1 MPSALTR
8 ARLVSDKQLDLDKHR
23 GMAEQKATDIRRI
36 LHDVEWRVRKRH
48 VRRTSLP
55 PRDRCIC
62 GRVGRCERSSKSQ
75 HAGVKVETGTFPVA
89 PTRCAASRAT
99 TPVPHATSNTRSP
112 GRGSASATTSGAQG
126 AETAGTRACSY
137 VSGISSY
144 LPLSLV
150 SHRPFLASNQLWRLP
165 SSHSLNLNSAAQ
177 L

>member
-89 PTRCAASRAT
+89 PPAAQRAAPRHRYRTRHPIRAHLVAGQRVQRRAAPKVRRQ
-99 TPVPHATSNTRSP
+99 PEP
-112 GRGSASATTSGAQG
+112 GRARMSAAFPAICHCPWSAIALSLPAINSGA
-126 AETAGTRACSY
+126 C
-137 VSGISSY
+137 
-144 LPLSLV
+144 
-150 SHRPFLASNQLWRLP
+150 RPP
-165 SSHSLNLNSAAQ
+165 TH
-177 L
+177 